1 MTPQFRLTQPA
12 IQDIEQIA
20 DYLANRSGLTQAEK
34 FLAKLNT
41 KFSYLTQ
48 FPNIG
53 RQRNEILPGIRSLA
67 VETYLILYMPIGQ
80 DIEIFRVVNGYQDLS
95 ALFADP
101 DT

>member
-1 MTPQFRLTQPA
+1 MTPQFSLTQPA

-34 FLAKLNT
+34 FLAK
-41 KFSYLTQ
+41 FSYLTQ
-48 FPNIG
+48 FPNID
-53 RQRNEILPGIRSLA
+53 RQRNEILPGIRSLG
-67 VETYLILYMPIGQ
+67 VETYLILYMPMGQ
-80 DIEIFRVVNGYQDLS
+80 DIGIFRVVSSYQDLS